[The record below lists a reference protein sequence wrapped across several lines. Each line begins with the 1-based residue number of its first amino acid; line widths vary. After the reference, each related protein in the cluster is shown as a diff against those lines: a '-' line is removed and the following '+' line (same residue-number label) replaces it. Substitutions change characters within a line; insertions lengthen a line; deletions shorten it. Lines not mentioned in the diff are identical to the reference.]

1 MIRPVQIAFHNLDAS
16 EALET
21 LIRAR
26 AADLETYDPRIVGCR
41 VLVDMPHKH
50 RRHGR
55 HVRVRIELSLPGEDV
70 VVSHEPTLY
79 PTLKD
84 VGEAALHKEDEVEP
98 VHKYAEVAIR
108 EAFDAARRRLQDVIR
123 RERGAVKAHQ
133 PPDHG
138 RISSLA
144 ADHGFIETAD
154 GRLVYFH
161 RASVLD
167 GHFSDLQIG
176 SDVAFVE
183 ERGDKGPQASTV
195 RLLRRHHYV
204 P

>member
-1 MIRPVQIAFHNLDAS
+1 MIRPVQITFHNLDAS
-16 EALET
+16 EALEAV
-21 LIRAR
+21 IRAR
-26 AADLETYDPRIVGCR
+26 IGDLETYYPRIVGCH

-50 RRHGR
+50 RQHGR

-70 VVSHEPTLY
+70 VVSHEPTLH
-79 PTLKD
+79 PALKD
-84 VGEAALHKEDEVEP
+84 VGETVLHKEDEVET

-123 RERGAVKAHQ
+123 RERGAVKVHQ
-133 PPDHG
+133 PRDHG
-138 RISSLA
+138 RVSSLA
-144 ADHGFIETAD
+144 ADHGLIEAAD

-161 RASVLD
+161 RASVLGGD
-167 GHFSDLQIG
+167 FSHLQIG

-195 RLLRRHHYV
+195 TLLGRHHYV

>member
-1 MIRPVQIAFHNLDAS
+1 MIRPVQITFHNLDAS
-16 EALET
+16 EALEAV
-21 LIRAR
+21 IRAR
-26 AADLETYDPRIVGCR
+26 IGDLETYYPRIVGGR

-50 RRHGR
+50 RQHGR

-79 PTLKD
+79 PALKD
-84 VGEAALHKEDEVEP
+84 VGETVLHKEDEVET

-123 RERGAVKAHQ
+123 RERGAVKVHQ
-133 PPDHG
+133 PRDHG
-138 RISSLA
+138 RVSSLA
-144 ADHGFIETAD
+144 ADHGFIEAAD

-161 RASVLD
+161 RASVLGGD
-167 GHFSDLQIG
+167 FSHLQIG
-176 SDVAFVE
+176 SDVAFLE

-195 RLLRRHHYV
+195 TLLGKHHYV